1 MRVLVLW
8 VLSVSLGSLYV
19 FMLFLFVLDI
29 STPCITIM

>member
-8 VLSVSLGSLYV
+8 VLSVSLYV